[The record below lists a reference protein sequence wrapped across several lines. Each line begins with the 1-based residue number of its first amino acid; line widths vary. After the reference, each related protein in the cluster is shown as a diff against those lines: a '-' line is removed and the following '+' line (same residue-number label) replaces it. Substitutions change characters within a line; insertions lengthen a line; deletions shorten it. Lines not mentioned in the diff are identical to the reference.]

1 MCENHECGHEHHDH
15 GHGPHD
21 HSHGHNDHGHAHHDH
36 SHGHDHHGHAKEL
49 NTSALPAW
57 SQDFEPLAYH
67 PHVHKCP
74 VCLGRDAFGQGTD
87 SFAVAADN
95 LLLLLDGK
103 DKNDLAAHQALTR
116 AFYLACAAHRVTDAV
131 NRTVWNMGEEDEPDK
146 LKEAGAKAFY
156 EYLEREKACFAAC
169 RTAFDALSAAVG
181 DAHKDQLLAIHTA
194 IDTTEA
200 GTLEVW
206 KQLSPWI
213 SARARAAGQ
222 NSK

>member
-1 MCENHECGHEHHDH
+1 MCEHHECGHAHHHDH

-21 HSHGHNDHGHAHHDH
+21 HSHGH
-36 SHGHDHHGHAKEL
+36 HDHHSHTKEL
-49 NTSALPAW
+49 TTSALPIW

-67 PHVHKCP
+67 PHVDKCP
-74 VCLGRDAFGQGTD
+74 VCLGRDVFGQGTEA
-87 SFAVAADN
+87 FAVASDN

-103 DKNDLAAHQALTR
+103 DKKDLVAYQALSR

-181 DAHKDQLLAIHTA
+181 DAHKDQLMAIRTA

-200 GTLEVW
+200 GTIEVW
-206 KQLSPWI
+206 KQLFPWL
-213 SARARAAGQ
+213 SARARAAGH